1 MSACDQRFDLWTK
14 MPASYDDAKKA
25 GPRPETTSKP
35 EDDEDDENSTLE
47 RKIDHLNDAVR
58 ARHFLIRVPRPART
72 LSLCLSKSLSKDS
85 ARWRRDGRLARAGT
99 RSISSHLDSGSQL
112 PSLGALQYAPS
123 RRVLVARDV
132 GESKRS
138 VRRQPTGRS
147 SEGTC
152 SGAQARGHSVAF
164 PQLRGGG
171 GSCRLVL
178 ALPHEI

>member
-72 LSLCLSKSLSKDS
+72 LSLCLSN
-85 ARWRRDGRLARAGT
+85 
-99 RSISSHLDSGSQL
+99 
-112 PSLGALQYAPS
+112 PS
-123 RRVLVARDV
+123 RKILQDGGVMGGWHEQEHEVFLRIWTQVHNSPPWARCNMRHRD
-132 GESKRS
+132 ECWWRA
-138 VRRQPTGRS
+138 T
-147 SEGTC
+147 
-152 SGAQARGHSVAF
+152 
-164 PQLRGGG
+164 
-171 GSCRLVL
+171 
-178 ALPHEI
+178 